1 MSGLIR
7 VVKTT
12 GFTTMSNYH
21 LRDLRL
27 SLKARGLLSTV
38 LSLPDDWEYSI
49 NGLAAIC
56 KESRDGIR
64 TALNELTEIGY
75 VERGEQER
83 VDGKFTAGDYTI
95 FEVPPAEAAA
105 VHRVAVTDTVTPTR
119 QQPHGEA
126 GHIKKDEIKKT
137 NPPISP
143 QGEPR
148 KVQGRKAGPVWMPER
163 FEAFW
168 NYYPRGEGKDKAR
181 KAWDKL
187 RPDDALLAE
196 IARALQRQKA
206 SEMWMAGIG
215 IPYASTYLNQ
225 RRWED
230 EARGTPAAGASP
242 GGAAKVQKPEV
253 AEW

>member
-1 MSGLIR
+1 MSGTIR
-7 VVKTT
+7 VIKTV

-21 LRDLRL
+21 LRDVRL

-38 LSLPDDWEYSI
+38 LSLPDDWEYSV

-64 TALNELTEIGY
+64 TALNELTDFGY
-75 VERGEQER
+75 VERGAQER
-83 VDGKFTAGDYTI
+83 IDGKFTAGDYTI
-95 FEVPPAEAAA
+95 FEIPPAEASAA
-105 VHRVAVTDTVTPTR
+105 FHRVAVTGTVTATR
-119 QQPHGEA
+119 CDP
-126 GHIKKDEIKKT
+126 HIKKDEIKKT

-148 KVQGRKAGPVWMPER
+148 KIQGRKGAAAQWMPER

-168 NYYPRGEGKDKAR
+168 KFYPRGEGKDKAR

-187 RPDDALLAE
+187 RPDDALLTT
-196 IARALQRQKA
+196 IARALQRQMA
-206 SEMWMAGIG
+206 SEMWKAGIG

-230 EARGTPAAGASP
+230 EVREGPP
-242 GGAAKVQKPEV
+242 GGAQSAMVQKPEV